1 MANIGEL
8 VVNLTANST
17 KLQSALK
24 SAQKQ
29 VEVFS
34 VAAGAAAVGAV
45 ARFMQVGSAL
55 DDMSQRTGV
64 AASELSTLGF
74 AAKMTDTSLEAVQ
87 GSLVKMQ
94 RFMGDVSDG
103 GAAAVATLSRLG
115 MTTEQLNGLTPDQ
128 QFKAFAEAISK
139 VEDPTLKMNLAM
151 GVFGKSAAEIL
162 PLLNE
167 GADGIEK
174 FQKEA
179 ERLGLVMSD
188 DMAASAAA
196 AGDAIDTVM
205 MAASAAAVKFGA
217 ALAPAV
223 TIVAKVLSEIV
234 ASSPGLIQAFA
245 GGAVALAA
253 FVGAMKVLNVAMD
266 LYAKRQVIVL
276 ALSGPKGWIALAG
289 AAVIAGGAIAALT
302 SQFGSYNTELA
313 QAQKS
318 QKALAEG
325 NMGAAGPAAGSTE
338 AQSRLVS
345 MQDEL
350 RVLRGELTQFDLQ
363 MEKLAQAGATE
374 REIKQLRFLEMN
386 RNRVLRLQDEERKK
400 QALIADEIERAAAAA
415 EQQQKA
421 MQSRAESIIESLKTP
436 ADKFLDRQSEIQQ
449 LQAKGLL
456 TDSQASRAIDM
467 ARKDILGAGEQ
478 VAETQRPQAMQ
489 AGSQEAFR
497 AILQAMGK
505 QDPQVQAVNK
515 MNQNIAKKLDSVTD
529 AILTIQTAG
538 IA

>member
-1 MANIGEL
+1 VANIGEL

-45 ARFMQVGSAL
+45 ARFLQVGSAL

-64 AASELSTLGF
+64 AASELSSLGF

-103 GAAAVATLSRLG
+103 GAAAVETLNRLG

-313 QAQKS
+313 QAQQN

-325 NMGAAGPAAGSTE
+325 NMGAAGPTAGSTE

-400 QALIADEIERAAAAA
+400 QALIADEVERAAAAA

>member
-1 MANIGEL
+1 VANIGEL

>member
-1 MANIGEL
+1 
-8 VVNLTANST
+8 
-17 KLQSALK
+17 
-24 SAQKQ
+24 
-29 VEVFS
+29 
-34 VAAGAAAVGAV
+34 
-45 ARFMQVGSAL
+45 
-55 DDMSQRTGV
+55 
-64 AASELSTLGF
+64 
-74 AAKMTDTSLEAVQ
+74 
-87 GSLVKMQ
+87 
-94 RFMGDVSDG
+94 
-103 GAAAVATLSRLG
+103 
-115 MTTEQLNGLTPDQ
+115 
-128 QFKAFAEAISK
+128 
-139 VEDPTLKMNLAM
+139 M

-313 QAQKS
+313 QAQQN

-325 NMGAAGPAAGSTE
+325 NMGAAGPTAGSTE

-400 QALIADEIERAAAAA
+400 QALIADEVERAAAAA

>member
-45 ARFMQVGSAL
+45 ARFLQVGSAL

-64 AASELSTLGF
+64 AASELSSLGF

-103 GAAAVATLSRLG
+103 GAAAVETLNRLG

-313 QAQKS
+313 QAQQN

-325 NMGAAGPAAGSTE
+325 NMGAAGPTAGSTE

-374 REIKQLRFLEMN
+374 SEIKKLRFLEMN

-456 TDSQASRAIDM
+456 TDAQASRAIDM

>member
-45 ARFMQVGSAL
+45 ARFVQVGSAL

-64 AASELSTLGF
+64 AASELSALGF

-103 GAAAVATLSRLG
+103 GAAAVETLSRLG
-115 MTTEQLNGLTPDQ
+115 MTIEQLNGLTPDQ
-128 QFKAFAEAISK
+128 QFKAFAEAIAK

-179 ERLGLVMSD
+179 QRLGLVMSD

-325 NMGAAGPAAGSTE
+325 NMGAAGPTAGSTE

-436 ADKFLDRQSEIQQ
+436 AEKFLDRQSEIQQ

-467 ARKDILGAGEQ
+467 AHKDILGAGEQ

>member
-45 ARFMQVGSAL
+45 ARFLQVGSAL

-64 AASELSTLGF
+64 AASELSSLGF

-103 GAAAVATLSRLG
+103 GAAAVETLNRLG

-313 QAQKS
+313 QAQQN

-325 NMGAAGPAAGSTE
+325 NMGAAGPTAGSTE

-436 ADKFLDRQSEIQQ
+436 AEKFSERQADIQ
-449 LQAKGLL
+449 AMMTKGLL
-456 TDSQASRAIDM
+456 TESQAAKAIEM

-497 AILQAMGK
+497 TILQAMGK